1 MFDKKE
7 QQTIQGIKDSQ
18 INQAGGNVI
27 VNNYGMS
34 VTEVMGLVKELVS
47 YEMSQYLQQAQ
58 ITAQDRLED
67 FSSKFEERIDAKL
80 HEHLSRFNE
89 PSIQLAARE
98 AALGYI
104 RNGNTV
110 EGDALIDLLIERVLV
125 EEHSTQ
131 QKLIDQAIKILPT
144 LSNECLALITFIA
157 FVNIQKFC
165 SRHDYQKWIECIN
178 PVIDTLVKVK
188 PLDIAF
194 LHQAECATGVPGIS
208 YVKNY
213 IESQLQHEDLFF
225 RHPASE
231 QFTSYLK
238 NKYGM
243 KFFEKGIRL
252 SRSLGHQFVVNFI
265 SIFIPDDSQCFNCM
279 RTSSN
284 HLKQI
289 LVENKLDDLAE
300 DLDKFMEESVPYTK
314 DEVKEFFISTN
325 KNWNT
330 ALGLFSREDFQ
341 SMRLTPV
348 GNYIACRQL
357 TKLSGKEL
365 DMSIFYD

>member
-7 QQTIQGIKDSQ
+7 QQTIQGVNDSQ

-47 YEMSQYLQQAQ
+47 SEMSQYLHQAQ
-58 ITAQDRLED
+58 ITAQDRLKD

-80 HEHLSRFNE
+80 HEHLCRFNE

-104 RNGNTV
+104 RNGNAV
-110 EGDALIDLLIERVLV
+110 EGDALVDLLIERVLV
-125 EEHSTQ
+125 EEHSTK

-144 LSNECLALITFIA
+144 LSHECLALITFIA

-165 SRHDYQKWIECIN
+165 SRHEYQKWIECIN
-178 PVIDTLVKVK
+178 PVIDALVKVQ

-194 LHQAECATGVPGIS
+194 LHQAECATGVPGIT
-208 YVKNY
+208 YTKNY
-213 IESQLQHEDLFF
+213 IETQLQHEDLFF

-243 KFFEKGIRL
+243 KFFEHGFTV
-252 SRSLGHQFVVNFI
+252 SRSLGQQFLVDFI
-265 SIFIPDDSQCFNCM
+265 NVFIPNDSQCFNCM
-279 RTSSN
+279 RTSYDS
-284 HLKQI
+284 LKQA
-289 LVENKLDDLAE
+289 LVENKFDDLAK
-300 DLDKFMEESVPYTK
+300 DLDKFMEESIPYTK
-314 DEVKEFFISTN
+314 DEVKDFLISIN
-325 KNWNT
+325 ENWNT
-330 ALGLFSREDFQ
+330 ALGLFSRGDFQ

-357 TKLSGKEL
+357 TKLSGKKL
-365 DMSIFYD
+365 DMSIFYN